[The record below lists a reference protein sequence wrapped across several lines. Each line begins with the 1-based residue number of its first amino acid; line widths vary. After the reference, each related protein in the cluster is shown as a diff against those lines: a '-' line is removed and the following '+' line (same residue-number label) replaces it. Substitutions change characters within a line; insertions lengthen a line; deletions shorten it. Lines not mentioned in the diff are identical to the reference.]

1 MLNQGHGHYSLHRHS
16 CIEKAFKVSRDR
28 GITTL
33 CEAFIHLMI
42 TSSSSS
48 VPLLVVDVSYVR
60 VR

>member
-42 TSSSSS
+42 MI
-48 VPLLVVDVSYVR
+48 PLLGLLLILHVFLYL
-60 VR
+60 